1 MLEAFSR
8 LLPPLNR
15 FLDQIWPSVVATLIA
30 AGLIS
35 GYNHAFSGHMQ
46 QPRMAAL
53 HEAAGLAAPTPATAA
68 AKVKPAPETAADAV
82 TIRERTDE
90 PARVLEK
97 EASGELGKDQTAI
110 KVAAPA
116 PQPAPRP
123 TNVANPVPRSEPR
136 VIERR
141 AEPRVTSVEPRVS
154 SVPYVVPPAAQPVT
168 VAPTAPPLAA
178 APAAL
183 PPPVIM
189 APPPVASAQSMQQ
202 PMQQPM
208 VMVPDRPTQR
218 PPYEAQVEDVPP
230 PPRGPIGAIVD
241 TLKPSSLFA
250 RAREFGQRI
259 EDAGNDILP
268 NIRQ

>member
-1 MLEAFSR
+1 MLDAFSR

-110 KVAAPA
+110 MVAA

-123 TNVANPVPRSEPR
+123 TNVANPVPRSEAR
-136 VIERR
+136 AIERR
-141 AEPRVTSVEPRVS
+141 AEPRVTSVEPRMTG
-154 SVPYVVPPAAQPVT
+154 VPYVVPPAAQPVT
-168 VAPTAPPLAA
+168 VAPMAPPLAA

-189 APPPVASAQSMQQ
+189 APPPAASAP

>member
-1 MLEAFSR
+1 MLDAISR
-8 LLPPLNR
+8 LLPPVNK

-53 HEAAGLAAPTPATAA
+53 HEAAGLVGAPGAPAPTTAV
-68 AKVKPAPETAADAV
+68 AKVKPAPETATDVV
-82 TIRERTDE
+82 TVRDRTDE

-110 KVAAPA
+110 KVAVPA
-116 PQPAPRP
+116 PQPAARP

-136 VIERR
+136 VVERR
-141 AEPRVTSVEPRVS
+141 AEPRVTSVEPRVTG
-154 SVPYVVPPAAQPVT
+154 VPYVVPPAAQPVT
-168 VAPTAPPLAA
+168 VAPMAPLAA

-189 APPPVASAQSMQQ
+189 APPVASVQ
-202 PMQQPM
+202 PMQPPM
-208 VMVPDRPTQR
+208 VTVPDRPYQR
-218 PPYEAQVEDVPP
+218 PPYEAQMDDVPPPP

>member
-1 MLEAFSR
+1 MLDAISR
-8 LLPPLNR
+8 LLPPVNK

-53 HEAAGLAAPTPATAA
+53 HEAAGLGAPAPTTTV
-68 AKVKPAPETAADAV
+68 AKVKPAPETATDAV
-82 TIRERTDE
+82 TIRDRADE

-136 VIERR
+136 VVERR
-141 AEPRVTSVEPRVS
+141 AEPRVTSVEPRVT

-168 VAPTAPPLAA
+168 VAPMAPPLAA

-189 APPPVASAQSMQQ
+189 APPPIASAQ
-202 PMQQPM
+202 PMIT
-208 VMVPDRPTQR
+208 VPDRPYQR
-218 PPYEAQVEDVPP
+218 PPYEAQVEDVPPPP

-250 RAREFGQRI
+250 RAREFGRRI

>member
-1 MLEAFSR
+1 MLDAISR
-8 LLPPLNR
+8 LLPPVNK
-15 FLDQIWPSVVATLIA
+15 FLEQIWPSVVATLIA

-35 GYNHAFSGHMQ
+35 GYNHAFSGHLQ

-53 HEAAGLAAPTPATAA
+53 HEAAGLAAPGAPAPTTTVP
-68 AKVKPAPETAADAV
+68 KVKPAQETATEAV
-82 TIRERTDE
+82 TIRDRTDE

-97 EASGELGKDQTAI
+97 EASGELGKDQTAV

-136 VIERR
+136 VVERR
-141 AEPRVTSVEPRVS
+141 AEPRVTG
-154 SVPYVVPPAAQPVT
+154 VPYVVPPAPQAVT
-168 VAPTAPPLAA
+168 VAPMAPPLAA
-178 APAAL
+178 APL

-189 APPPVASAQSMQQ
+189 APPPVAAAQ
-202 PMQQPM
+202 PMPPM
-208 VMVPDRPTQR
+208 PPMPDRPYQR
-218 PPYEAQVEDVPP
+218 PPYDAQAEDVPPPP